1 MMVAKMTDIY
11 SGSCLC
17 GQVHFEAAGK
27 PKRVGI
33 CHCKTCRK
41 VSGSAF
47 NLFAVYP
54 RDAVKMIGVV
64 SGRET
69 PTESSRYRCRYCG
82 APVYEIDKDSAEIEL
97 PVGAFDRI
105 DLFEPSYEIWTSRR
119 EGWLPPF
126 PTVSA
131 HFEKDRPD

>member
-1 MMVAKMTDIY
+1 MVVRMTDIY

-27 PKRVGI
+27 PKRIGL

-47 NLFAVYP
+47 NFFAVYP
-54 RDAVKMIGVV
+54 REAVKIIGVV
-64 SGRET
+64 SERET
-69 PTESSRYRCRYCG
+69 PAEARRYRCRYCG
-82 APVYEIDKDSAEIEL
+82 APVYEIDQDSSEIEL

-105 DLFEPSYEIWTSRR
+105 DLFEPSYETWTTRR
-119 EGWLPPF
+119 ERWLPTF
-126 PTVSA
+126 PSA
-131 HFEKDRPD
+131 STRFEKNRRD